1 MISQKVKKFEE
12 YKYCFYCTC
21 SLSSKESQVK
31 PHSVWRQLFYYYCFI
46 QVVELFNTPN
56 LNYASTYCR
65 LDKVVQQ
72 LSSNH
77 SPSKLQFK
85 LQTVIDFQSFPVI
98 SGSVNQWRTV
108 YHIISALWWFTGLIT
123 ERCMLHS
130 SFLVSTSW
138 LKCLKVHLCRSY
150 FCPCVFFQLS
160 STCLI
165 YSLMSINTLTVF
177 PWWIGLLTLC
187 QLQVNNYYSCFVVM
201 RSIPGYCHLAMY
213 KRLGLRLLFCIWSN
227 VTHLM
232 IHGSNRKCDVSEW
245 KGL

>member
-12 YKYCFYCTC
+12 YKYCFYCTY

-98 SGSVNQWRTV
+98 SGSVNQW
-108 YHIISALWWFTGLIT
+108 LD
-123 ERCMLHS
+123 
-130 SFLVSTSW
+130 
-138 LKCLKVHLCRSY
+138 CLSHYICIMMIHRFNYRKVHASFIFSGVDILIKMFKGPSMSLIFLSLCLFSA
-150 FCPCVFFQLS
+150 FFHLPD
-160 STCLI
+160 L
-165 YSLMSINTLTVF
+165 F
-177 PWWIGLLTLC
+177 PHVYKYIDG
-187 QLQVNNYYSCFVVM
+187 FPVM
-201 RSIPGYCHLAMY
+201 DWSANIVPTPG
-213 KRLGLRLLFCIWSN
+213 KQLLFMFCCHAIYTRILPLSY
-227 VTHLM
+227 VQKVRSQTIVLHLV
-232 IHGSNRKCDVSEW
+232 KCHSFNDPW
-245 KGL
+245 Q